1 MKRVFHFLI
10 ILDISN
16 DDRECLIAIKKI
28 FDCIHIEREEFIAN
42 LYRISSS
49 KLLLPENKEICSGI
63 KTLES
68 VRKFLCDKLIKYSL
82 FYYIVLLILIL
93 LILISLSIFLLLFRV
108 EKGIV
113 DKCVKILDKKEDNLQ
128 TIEEVP
134 SSGDDKENVEDKVVD
149 DDNEVKESNDEMIEN
164 YVEVNDKEEDT
175 NNEVIEN
182 KEEIINNT
190 SVISEQ
196 ESMNNTL
203 EFNNYSSEVIED
215 NKENRNELEL
225 SPIPKEEYSQHEID
239 AHSDFIIIEQEK
251 TEKPKEAE
259 EEVEAVEVAEEIEV
273 KEEEPKKKFAFKP
286 KMLSAELMK
295 LYDKL
300 EVFPVDTTLSINT
313 PTKQPI
319 SNESVS
325 ISTDV
330 NSYSILDQ
338 TNTNNSTDSLTKSF
352 LQTTENELNSM
363 TSGIESSFESPNKK
377 LNFDS
382 PLKSISYDDIQVNT
396 NNDIYKHFIPKKEHI
411 KKRSSTPQP
420 KLSRPTPVK
429 KESHSLERSKS
440 VTKIYPTVKKYSPSK
455 SILKT
460 PNRKVSLYSPPIKTK
475 TDQQKRRECQE
486 LIKEVNNQLEVWN
499 YKIPKDL
506 PSQRWIKGI
515 MNRMDEYKDDI
526 KIPRSFQ
533 QQLNNLSE
541 KLYKRKSISKTS
553 KSIMV

>member
-42 LYRISSS
+42 LYKISSS

-93 LILISLSIFLLLFRV
+93 LILISLSIFFILFRV

-113 DKCVKILDKKEDNLQ
+113 DKCVKILDKNEDNLQ

-134 SSGDDKENVEDKVVD
+134 SSGDDKENVEDKVD
-149 DDNEVKESNDEMIEN
+149 DDNNSEVKESNDKMIE
-164 YVEVNDKEEDT
+164 
-175 NNEVIEN
+175 NNEVIDDKEDDINNEVVEN

-190 SVISEQ
+190 SVMSEQ

-225 SPIPKEEYSQHEID
+225 SPIPKEDYSQHEID

-251 TEKPKEAE
+251 TEKTKEEEAE
-259 EEVEAVEVAEEIEV
+259 VEEIEV
-273 KEEEPKKKFAFKP
+273 KEEEPKKKFGFKP

-330 NSYSILDQ
+330 NSYSILDH

-382 PLKSISYDDIQVNT
+382 PLKSISYNDIQVNT

-420 KLSRPTPVK
+420 KLSRPTPIK
-429 KESHSLERSKS
+429 KELHSLERSKS

>member
-1 MKRVFHFLI
+1 M
-10 ILDISN
+10 
-16 DDRECLIAIKKI
+16 
-28 FDCIHIEREEFIAN
+28 
-42 LYRISSS
+42 
-49 KLLLPENKEICSGI
+49 
-63 KTLES
+63 
-68 VRKFLCDKLIKYSL
+68 DKN
-82 FYYIVLLILIL
+82 
-93 LILISLSIFLLLFRV
+93 
-108 EKGIV
+108 
-113 DKCVKILDKKEDNLQ
+113 EDNLQ

-149 DDNEVKESNDEMIEN
+149 DDNNNEVKESNDEMIEN
-164 YVEVNDKEEDT
+164 NEVIDDKEEET
-175 NNEVIEN
+175 NNEVIDDKEDDTNNDDVEN

-190 SVISEQ
+190 SVMSEQ

-225 SPIPKEEYSQHEID
+225 SPIPKEDYSQHEID

-251 TEKPKEAE
+251 TEKTKE
-259 EEVEAVEVAEEIEV
+259 EEVEEVEEIEV
-273 KEEEPKKKFAFKP
+273 KEEEPKKKFGFKP

-382 PLKSISYDDIQVNT
+382 PLKSISYNDIQVNT

-420 KLSRPTPVK
+420 KLSRPTPIK